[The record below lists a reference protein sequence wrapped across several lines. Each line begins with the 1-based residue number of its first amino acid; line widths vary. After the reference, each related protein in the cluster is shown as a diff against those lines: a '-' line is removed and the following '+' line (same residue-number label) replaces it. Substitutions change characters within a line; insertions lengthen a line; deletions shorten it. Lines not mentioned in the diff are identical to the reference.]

1 MFERDEIRTYIS
13 CDDVSQQLKAVSQFI
28 KAGSL
33 ESTSEKS
40 RRTRRSTSLST
51 ASSCSVELADWSM
64 IYNVQVAGWRQS
76 ADDR

>member
-13 CDDVSQQLKAVSQFI
+13 CDDVSQPLKAVSQFI
-28 KAGSL
+28 KAASH

-51 ASSCSVELADWSM
+51 ASSSSVELADWSM